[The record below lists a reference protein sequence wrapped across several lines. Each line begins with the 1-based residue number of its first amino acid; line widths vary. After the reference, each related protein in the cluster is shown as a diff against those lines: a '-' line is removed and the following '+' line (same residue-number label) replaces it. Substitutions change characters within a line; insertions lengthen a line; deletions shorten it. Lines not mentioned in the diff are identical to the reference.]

1 MQVIGST
8 PSIAAGYN
16 LAPMFSYFIKTQGG
30 KITEFEKS
38 PEQLAYE
45 QAVGAWQQSMQMV
58 AEGLKG
64 MEPEQMQAAMKQMPP
79 QPMPE
84 QYGYKP
90 AQQGIS
96 PVYKQPEVKSN
107 INNITNNITNNE

>member
-1 MQVIGST
+1 
-8 PSIAAGYN
+8 
-16 LAPMFSYFIKTQGG
+16 
-30 KITEFEKS
+30 
-38 PEQLAYE
+38 
-45 QAVGAWQQSMQMV
+45 
-58 AEGLKG
+58 

-96 PVYKQPEVKSN
+96 PVYKKP
-107 INNITNNITNNE
+107 